1 MPKQNKFNAALKVI
15 FAFAI
20 VLLFI
25 SMLNLPVKAETL
37 GYTEFQDKVEAG
49 EITNISVVGNSIYA
63 LDVNS
68 EYTVDEFPN
77 KYDYVITYTN
87 SEKLIT
93 LIDNYNK
100 GLDRV
105 GEPLTP
111 VPTTTIEATYDFES
125 EPLISQIMPWLTILL
140 FIVITVIII
149 RTISSTN
156 NKSMGFGKSRARL
169 AIMPKV
175 RFTDVAGA
183 NEEKEELQEIVEF
196 LKNPSKFTELGA
208 RIPKGVLLVGP
219 PGTGKTLLAKAIAG
233 ESGVPFF
240 SISGSD
246 FVEMF
251 VGVGASRVRDLFEQ
265 AKRSMPCIVFIDEI
279 DAVGR
284 QRGAGVG
291 GGNDEREQTL
301 NQLLVQMDGFEANEG
316 IIIIAATNRP
326 DVLDPALLRPGR
338 FDRQIYVNTPDVIG
352 REKILQVHARNKP
365 ISSDVDF
372 KSIARLT
379 SGFSGA
385 DLENL
390 LNEAAIFA
398 ARANRTHINA
408 KDISEGINKV
418 IMGPQKK
425 SRMVTERDRKIT
437 AYHEAGHA
445 IVQKVLPHCDEVHEV
460 SIIPR
465 GMAGGYTMTRPH
477 NDDNY
482 YTFNK
487 LNDNIAAYMGGRIA
501 EEIIFKDVST
511 GASNDIQ
518 QATKLAKKMVTEF
531 GMSSL
536 GFVNLGESSEVFIG
550 RDYSKQQSYSEATAS
565 KIDTEMKRILDENYR
580 RAKKAIEDNLDKLE
594 TLTQILLEKE
604 TIYKDEVDLVMQG
617 ESVETIIKHIDERIQ
632 KRREDEQKEYEKSK
646 LEREKKINDIKQRTI
661 NALKREG
668 LIVGEVTTTV
678 VKPSDV
684 VKQDETPKKDEEVK
698 NPKNPTKK
706 TSKKSDKK

>member
-1 MPKQNKFNAALKVI
+1 MPKQNKTGAIIKLVVAIAL
-15 FAFAI
+15 
-20 VLLFI
+20 VLLFV
-25 SMLNLPVKAETL
+25 SLLNLPVEAETL
-37 GYTEFQDKVEAG
+37 TYTEFQNKVKTQQ
-49 EITNISVVGNSIYA
+49 ITNVAVFGNTIYA

-68 EYTVDEFPN
+68 EFTIDDFPD
-77 KYDYVITYTN
+77 KYDYTITYIN
-87 SEKLIT
+87 SQELVQF
-93 LIDNYNK
+93 IDDYNN
-100 GLDRV
+100 
-105 GEPLTP
+105 GEFTSG
-111 VPTTTIEATYDFES
+111 VPAVIVEATYDFPGES
-125 EPLISQIMPWLTILL
+125 LISQLLPWLSIIL
-140 FIVITVIII
+140 FIVITIVII
-149 RTISSTN
+149 RTIGSANS
-156 NKSMGFGKSRARL
+156 KSFGFSKSRAKL
-169 AIMPKV
+169 AIMPKI
-175 RFTDVAGA
+175 RFSDVAGA
-183 NEEKEELQEIVEF
+183 KEEKEELQEIVEF
-196 LKNPSKFTELGA
+196 LKNPAKFTELGA

-284 QRGAGVG
+284 QRGAGLG

-301 NQLLVQMDGFEANEG
+301 NQLLVQMDGFDANEG

-338 FDRQIYVNTPDVIG
+338 FDRQIYVNIPDVLG
-352 REKILQVHARNKP
+352 REKILEVHARNKP

-372 KSIARLT
+372 KNVARLT

-398 ARANRTHINA
+398 ARDNRTHITS

-445 IVQKVLPHCDEVHEV
+445 IVQKALEFCDEVHEV

-465 GMAGGYTMTRPH
+465 GMAGGYTMTRPS

-487 LNDNIAAYMGGRIA
+487 LNDNIAGYMGGRIA
-501 EEIIFKDVST
+501 EEIIFKDVTT

-536 GFVNLGESSEVFIG
+536 GFVNLGESHEVFIG
-550 RDYSKQQSYSEATAS
+550 RDYSKQQTYSESTAA
-565 KIDTEMKRILDENYR
+565 KIDAEVKRILDENYK
-580 RAKKAIEDNLDKLE
+580 RARKAIDDNLDKLE
-594 TLTQILLEKE
+594 TLTRILLEKE
-604 TIYKDEVDLVMQG
+604 TIYKDEVDLVMEG
-617 ESVETIIKHIDERIQ
+617 KPYEEIIIQIDERIQ
-632 KRREDEQKEYEKSK
+632 KRKEEDERENLKSK
-646 LEREKKINDIKQRTI
+646 LEREKKINELKERTI

-668 LIVGEVTTTV
+668 LIVTDVKTEIITNENKKENKKEAVEVEINENKEKATST
-678 VKPSDV
+678 KR
-684 VKQDETPKKDEEVK
+684 KK
-698 NPKNPTKK
+698 
-706 TSKKSDKK
+706 